1 MSEIG
6 KKSQIRNIGIMAHID
21 AGKTTTTERFLFYS
35 GYLHKIGQVDDGTAF
50 MDFMAQEKE
59 RGITIM
65 SAVTPVVW
73 NNNIINII
81 DTPGHVDFT
90 AEVQRSLRVLDG
102 AIAVFCAVGGVQPQT
117 ETVWNQADS
126 YRIPRIAYINKMDR
140 IGADFYKVVNDISE
154 KFIVKPLIIEIPIGK
169 EDEFVGVIDLI
180 EMKSLMFDVES
191 YGAEIIKTDI
201 PEKYTELANKYREIM
216 LETLCDINDELLEKY
231 LGGINITESEI
242 KKTLRIGTLKRNFV
256 PILCG
261 SSLKNMGI
269 QPLIEAVIDY
279 LPSPID
285 LKVVEGYNVKN
296 ENEKIIRDLS
306 DTEAFSSLV
315 FKIVTDPYVGKL
327 TYVRL
332 YSGVL
337 KVGDT
342 VLNPRTGKKE
352 KILKILKMHANK
364 REEVQ
369 TASSG
374 EIIAIPGLKFATTG
388 DTLCDVTKP
397 ILYEKINFAEP
408 VINQAVEAKNL
419 VEQEK
424 LLEALQRLSD
434 EDPTFI
440 YKIDNENGQ
449 LIISGVGEL
458 HLEIIIDRLLREFG
472 IAAKVGKPQV
482 AYKETI
488 DAEIEQEGTFDRS
501 SGKNMFGWV
510 KISMKPAPNKG
521 VIIINDFND
530 NKKVPKEFIIAA
542 MEGIKEAIKI
552 GPNGYPITDIEVR
565 LIDSKYEEESTDIAY
580 KIAASVAVKDAMRKT
595 PSILL
600 EPVFNVDVISPD
612 EYTGEIIA
620 DINTRRGRIDGIER
634 IGAMQLIKGKAPL
647 SEMFG
652 YVTKLRSIS
661 QGRASYSMVFSHY
674 ESRHN

>member
-424 LLEALQRLSD
+424 LLEASVLLTMANLYVLSA
-434 EDPTFI
+434 F
-440 YKIDNENGQ
+440 
-449 LIISGVGEL
+449 
-458 HLEIIIDRLLREFG
+458 LL
-472 IAAKVGKPQV
+472 
-482 AYKETI
+482 
-488 DAEIEQEGTFDRS
+488 
-501 SGKNMFGWV
+501 
-510 KISMKPAPNKG
+510 
-521 VIIINDFND
+521 
-530 NKKVPKEFIIAA
+530 
-542 MEGIKEAIKI
+542 
-552 GPNGYPITDIEVR
+552 
-565 LIDSKYEEESTDIAY
+565 
-580 KIAASVAVKDAMRKT
+580 
-595 PSILL
+595 
-600 EPVFNVDVISPD
+600 
-612 EYTGEIIA
+612 
-620 DINTRRGRIDGIER
+620 
-634 IGAMQLIKGKAPL
+634 
-647 SEMFG
+647 
-652 YVTKLRSIS
+652 
-661 QGRASYSMVFSHY
+661 
-674 ESRHN
+674 